1 MPGVLIGGGDL
12 PFSKGDAQLLAG
24 GALAMAESFE
34 LKPKDVVYVAA
45 SPLANWNRHLSLLF
59 PGALTRIVGLM
70 IHIDLSGI
78 DRAISWTSFGIGLVA
93 WVTLCAASAVAFAAV
108 YNRAVPS

>member
-1 MPGVLIGGGDL
+1 MRLDIKAFTSAAALI
-12 PFSKGDAQLLAG
+12 AAVQYLLCA
-24 GALAMAESFE
+24 AA
-34 LKPKDVVYVAA
+34 VA
-45 SPLANWNRHLSLLF
+45 LF
-59 PGALTRIVGLM
+59 PGVLTRIVGLM
-70 IHIDLSGI
+70 IHIDLAGI